1 MTGLT
6 AQVMSYDLMNRRDRF
21 TKHHTS
27 VVDSDATIRAY
38 LDIGA
43 PPKKMNLGFA
53 YYAKYFTTQ
62 SDCGSNPLNCPIVPA
77 EDSVTGK
84 DKLTSGAWTFEKSH
98 MAPVDTSRLAV
109 SYDGTCGADKGTK
122 CATSCCSQYGNCGT
136 SPEHCN
142 GACQHAFGIG
152 CTDPDVAGSWQ
163 KAAKDGVTDD
173 KAGAQY
179 YFDPENRLFWTWDTP
194 ALITRKF
201 DQIVDKYGLGG
212 VMAWSLGEDSF
223 DWSHVRQMASE
234 LKKRSSDK
242 QPGPSPK
249 PYRPGPPQKPGRP
262 GPPAPRPGPPSS
274 RPGPPRPGPPSPQPG
289 PPSPPHHDPHSPP
302 NYVSDPS
309 LPYDVVWVDGTP
321 EGPAHDNPTAPGA
334 PMDYSVPY
342 HAEPGSYKTTPPPP
356 PPPPPPAQYKPH
368 HEHEHVGKYPGNTET
383 PPGYMQYEG
392 QGAACGVGHSRRGAH
407 AVRRVKKA
415 RV

>member
-1 MTGLT
+1 
-6 AQVMSYDLMNRRDRF
+6 MSYDLMNRRDHF

-27 VVDSDATIRAY
+27 VADSDDTIRAY

-163 KAAKDGVTDD
+163 KAAKNGVTDE

-179 YFDPENRLFWTWDTP
+179 YFDPLNRLFWTWDTP

-201 DQIVDKYGLGG
+201 EQIVDKHGLGG
-212 VMAWSLGEDSF
+212 VMAWSLGEDSY
-223 DWSHVRQMASE
+223 DWSHIRQMASE
-234 LKKRSSDK
+234 LKKRSSGP
-242 QPGPSPK
+242 QSAPGPKPK
-249 PYRPGPPQKPGRP
+249 PSYTDRPTPPSQKSDLPGPPAQNPGRP
-262 GPPAPRPGPPSS
+262 GPPSPRPGYSAPKPQPAPPS
-274 RPGPPRPGPPSPQPG
+274 
-289 PPSPPHHDPHSPP
+289 HDDYDNHPAV
-302 NYVSDPS
+302 VSDPS

-321 EGPAHDNPTAPGA
+321 DGPTNDNPTAPGSPA
-334 PMDYSVPY
+334 DYSVPY
-342 HAEPGSYKTTPPPP
+342 PAKPASYETSPPP
-356 PPPPPPAQYKPH
+356 PPPPPPAQYTPH
-368 HEHEHVGKYPGNTET
+368 HEHEHVGKYPGTTET
-383 PPGYMQYEG
+383 PPGYMQYEN
-392 QGAACGVGHSRRGAH
+392 QGSACSVKTSKRGTH